1 MKKSNNLV
9 IHLILCLYFSKSS
22 PKQYLVDTN
31 SGTPSKLLVETNPRK
46 LLKLKSPRTPLKLKT
61 LGLTDYKDSKS
72 KQDRMRERFDH
83 DE

>member
-9 IHLILCLYFSKSS
+9 IHLILYLYFYKSS

-31 SGTPSKLLVETNPRK
+31 SGKSSKLLVETNPRK
-46 LLKLKSPRTPLKLKT
+46 PLKLKNPRKPSK
-61 LGLTDYKDSKS
+61 LKSVGLTDYKDSKS
-72 KQDRMRERFDH
+72 KQDWMRERFDH